1 MSTASFSAS
10 PSQKGQRFRLL
21 SVEVD
26 VAIEVHF
33 LSAMLA
39 LVAFCIVPE
48 LFPYEAIDICSILLT
63 AIWAFEAD
71 GNGFLLYGDVH
82 FWLLVLMQ
90 VQDQFAH
97 FSDPSGVKR
106 AIRRFTSSVRSTAHS
121 SSFLGFMQC
130 ALSAKRIYFGF
141 RTAALNVLGYGL
153 FAASL

>member
-1 MSTASFSAS
+1 MLLLFNTLTFAFSAS

-39 LVAFCIVPE
+39 LVAFCMVPE

-82 FWLLVLMQ
+82 FGLLMVFRRSFQ
-90 VQDQFAH
+90 TCFQF
-97 FSDPSGVKR
+97 FVEDFQGGV
-106 AIRRFTSSVRSTAHS
+106 
-121 SSFLGFMQC
+121 
-130 ALSAKRIYFGF
+130 AL
-141 RTAALNVLGYGL
+141 
-153 FAASL
+153 

>member
-1 MSTASFSAS
+1 MLLLFNTLTFAFSAS

-39 LVAFCIVPE
+39 LVAFCMVPE

-63 AIWAFEAD
+63 AIWAFD
-71 GNGFLLYGDVH
+71 L
-82 FWLLVLMQ
+82 
-90 VQDQFAH
+90 AH

-121 SSFLGFMQC
+121 SSFLGFMQR